1 MFEWL
6 KQNRAKKIHFEL
18 HKKILEEFEQERR
31 ETGADMNISNF
42 LFVEDSLKNADHFYV
57 SRICDEDP
65 SDFYAIYGFEMA
77 AHKLQDLIEQ
87 IDAKSKYVAVEIG
100 ARGACLFLTRKS
112 MWKKMQNGYNLY

>member
-6 KQNRAKKIHFEL
+6 KQRNDKKL
-18 HKKILEEFEQERR
+18 HKQIHQIVVTEFEQELR
-31 ETGADMNISNF
+31 ESGADMNIGNF
-42 LFVEDSLKNADHFYV
+42 LFVEDSLKDANHFYV

-87 IDAKSKYVAVEIG
+87 IDTKSKYVAVEI
-100 ARGACLFLTRKS
+100 GACLFLTRKS
-112 MWKKMQNGYNLY
+112 MWKKMQNGHSLYWK